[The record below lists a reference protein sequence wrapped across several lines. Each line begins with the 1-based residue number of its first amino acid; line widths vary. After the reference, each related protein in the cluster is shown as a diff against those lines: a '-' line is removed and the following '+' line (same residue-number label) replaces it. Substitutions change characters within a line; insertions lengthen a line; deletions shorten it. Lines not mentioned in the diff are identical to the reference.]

1 VASAPEPGVR
11 GPWVALELRSSE
23 LSVAVLPENGCDIVE
38 AIDRATGINVLV
50 RTPWGFGRRT
60 ATGRTSHERFLE
72 LYSGGWQVLLPN
84 AGDAVEQHGV
94 EWAFHGEAAIIEW
107 RVDAH
112 DESTA
117 RLSVS
122 LMTAPLEIERE
133 ISVTGR
139 TLEVVE
145 RVRNAGDEAIDV
157 MWGHHP
163 AFGAPL
169 VEPGCTIS
177 TGARTFIADD
187 REPGA
192 GLEPGASS
200 TWPRARLADG
210 GTIDLSVI
218 PPHDEPRAVLGYLGD
233 FEDGTYTISNQR
245 LGLAA
250 TLRWPLDLFPNAWF
264 WQELNASPGYPWF
277 RRMYT
282 TALEPNTTIPGQGIE
297 RARARGGVP
306 LTLQAG
312 ETREALVE
320 LTLGDAYA
328 A

>member
-1 VASAPEPGVR
+1 M
-11 GPWVALELRSSE
+11 
-23 LSVAVLPENGCDIVE
+23 LPENGCDIVE
-38 AIDRATGINVLV
+38 VIDRSTGVDVMV
-50 RTPWGFGRRT
+50 RTPWGYGRRPV
-60 ATGRTSHERFLE
+60 TGPTSLERFLE

-84 AGDAVEQHGV
+84 GGDATEQHGV
-94 EWAFHGEAAIIEW
+94 EWGFHGEAGIIEW

-112 DESTA
+112 DDATA
-117 RLSVS
+117 RLSAS

-133 ISVTGR
+133 IRVRGR
-139 TLEVVE
+139 ALEVVE
-145 RVRNAGDEAIDV
+145 RVRNAGDESIDV

-169 VEPGCTIS
+169 IEPGCTIS

-192 GLEPGASS
+192 GLEPGATSS
-200 TWPRARLADG
+200 WPHARLAAG

-233 FEDGTYTISNQR
+233 FDEGTYTISNR
-245 LGLAA
+245 RIGLAA

-264 WQELNASPGYPWF
+264 WQELHGSPGYPWF

-282 TALEPNTTIPGQGIE
+282 TAIEPNTTIPGQGIS

-312 ETREALVE
+312 ETREAQLE
-320 LTLGDAYA
+320 LALADA
-328 A
+328 

>member
-1 VASAPEPGVR
+1 
-11 GPWVALELRSSE
+11 
-23 LSVAVLPENGCDIVE
+23 VAVLPENGCDIVE
-38 AIDRATGINVLV
+38 VIDRSTGVDVMV
-50 RTPWGFGRRT
+50 RTPWGFGRRPV
-60 ATGRTSHERFLE
+60 TGPTSLERFLE

-84 AGDAVEQHGV
+84 GGDAVEQHGV
-94 EWAFHGEAAIIEW
+94 EWGFHGEAAIVEW
-107 RVDAH
+107 QVDAH
-112 DESTA
+112 DEATA
-117 RLSVS
+117 RLSAS
-122 LMTAPLEIERE
+122 LRTAPLEIERE
-133 ISVTGR
+133 IRVHGR
-139 TLEVVE
+139 SLEVVE
-145 RVRNAGDEAIDV
+145 RVRNAGDEPIDV

-169 VEPGCTIS
+169 IEPGCTIS

-200 TWPRARLADG
+200 SWPHARLAGG

-218 PPHDEPRAVLGYLGD
+218 PPHDAPRAVLGYLGD
-233 FEDGTYTISNQR
+233 FEEGTYTISNRR

-264 WQELNASPGYPWF
+264 WQELNGSPGYPWF

-282 TALEPNTTIPGQGIE
+282 TAIEPNTTIPGQGIS

-312 ETREALVE
+312 ETREAQIE
-320 LTLGDAYA
+320 LSLADA
-328 A
+328 